1 MNFKDQKIV
10 LGVTGG
16 IAIYKSVSL
25 LRELVNEHGAEV
37 QVIMS
42 DSALKFMTPL
52 IFETFS
58 GKPVWTS
65 MFSDEETVGVRHVTI
80 SKWADVVLVCPAT
93 ANIIGKAAN
102 GIADDLLSTVIC
114 DAGTKT
120 IFAAAMETGMYYNPI
135 VQANIA
141 RLKEAGFGFIEPE
154 TGELASGSIGVGRL
168 AEIRTIIHSVERHL
182 QPGNLNGKKILVT
195 AGSTREFIDPVRF
208 ISNPST
214 GKMGYAIAEAAAA
227 QGAEVTLVSGH
238 TELDEPVNS
247 KLIRVSSAEEMK
259 NAVVEEFK
267 HSDALI
273 MAAAVGD
280 YAKSDIK
287 KHKLKKNWGVLKL
300 ELKPTDDILTLISKD
315 KGNKKI
321 IGFSLE
327 TENMIKNSK
336 AKLKNKNLDLI
347 IANDPTEEGAG
358 FAHDTNKVSIINSAG
373 KVENLDLMSKKEL
386 SRIII
391 DKLSTMLIGK

>member
-1 MNFKDQKIV
+1 MIFKDRKIV

-16 IAIYKSVSL
+16 IAIYKSAAL

-65 MFSDEETVGVRHVTI
+65 LFSDEETVGVRHVTI

-135 VQANIA
+135 VQGNVA

-168 AEIRTIIHSVERHL
+168 AENKTIIHSVERHL
-182 QPGNLNGKKILVT
+182 QPGSLNGKKILVT

-214 GKMGYAIAEAAAA
+214 GKMGYAIAEAASL

-238 TELDEPVNS
+238 SELEEPAIS
-247 KLIRVSSAEEMK
+247 KLIRVSTAEEMK
-259 NAVVEEFK
+259 NAVVKEFK
-267 HSDALI
+267 KSDALI

-280 YAKSDIK
+280 YTKSDIK
-287 KHKLKKNWGVLKL
+287 KHKLKKNWGTLKL
-300 ELKPTDDILTLISKD
+300 ELKPTDDILTLIGKD

-347 IANDPTEEGAG
+347 IANNPTEEGAG
-358 FAHDTNKVSIINSAG
+358 FGYDTNKVSMINSAG
-373 KVENLDLMSKKEL
+373 EVENFDLMSKKKL
-386 SRIII
+386 SRIIV
-391 DKLSTMLIGK
+391 DKLSNMMNGN

>member
-16 IAIYKSVSL
+16 IAIYKSASL
-25 LRELVNEHGAEV
+25 LRELVNEHGAQV

-65 MFSDEETVGVRHVTI
+65 MFSDVETVGVRHVTI
-80 SKWADVVLVCPAT
+80 SKWADAVLVCPAT

-102 GIADDLLSTVIC
+102 GIADDLLSNVIC

-182 QPGNLNGKKILVT
+182 QPGSLNGKKILVT

-214 GKMGYAIAEAAAA
+214 GKMGYAIAESAAA
-227 QGAEVTLVSGH
+227 QGAEVTLVSGP
-238 TELDEPVNS
+238 TELDASANT
-247 KLIRVSSAEEMK
+247 KLIRVSTAEEMK
-259 NAVVEEFK
+259 NAVVVEFK

-280 YAKSDIK
+280 YAISDIK
-287 KHKLKKNWGVLKL
+287 KHKLKKNMGTLKL
-300 ELKPTDDILTLISKD
+300 ELNPTDDILTLIGKD

-358 FAHDTNKVSIINSAG
+358 FGYETNKVSIINSAG

-391 DKLSTMLIGK
+391 DKLSTILIGK

>member
-1 MNFKDQKIV
+1 MIFKDKNIV

-16 IAIYKSVSL
+16 IAIYKSASL
-25 LRELVNEHGAEV
+25 LRELVNKNGADV

-58 GKPVWTS
+58 GKPVWTG
-65 MFSDEETVGVRHVTI
+65 MFSNDKMVGVRHVEI
-80 SKWADVVLVCPAT
+80 SKWADAVLVCPAT
-93 ANIIGKAAN
+93 ANIIGKSAN

-135 VQANIA
+135 VQGNIA

-154 TGELASGSIGVGRL
+154 TGDLASGSIGVGRL
-168 AEIRTIIHSVERHL
+168 AENRAIIHLLEKHL
-182 QPGNLNGKKILVT
+182 QPGTLRGKKIIVT

-214 GKMGYAIAEAAAA
+214 GKMGFAIAEAAAA
-227 QGAEVTLVSGH
+227 QGAVVTLVSGH
-238 TELDEPVNS
+238 AELEEPVNI
-247 KLIRVSSAEEMK
+247 KVIRVSSAEEMK

-267 HSDALI
+267 DSDALI

-280 YAKSDIK
+280 YTSSDLKEQKIK
-287 KHKLKKNWGVLKL
+287 KKWKQS
-300 ELKPTDDILTLISKD
+300 E
-315 KGNKKI
+315 
-321 IGFSLE
+321 F
-327 TENMIKNSK
+327 
-336 AKLKNKNLDLI
+336 
-347 IANDPTEEGAG
+347 
-358 FAHDTNKVSIINSAG
+358 
-373 KVENLDLMSKKEL
+373 
-386 SRIII
+386 RI
-391 DKLSTMLIGK
+391 DSYR